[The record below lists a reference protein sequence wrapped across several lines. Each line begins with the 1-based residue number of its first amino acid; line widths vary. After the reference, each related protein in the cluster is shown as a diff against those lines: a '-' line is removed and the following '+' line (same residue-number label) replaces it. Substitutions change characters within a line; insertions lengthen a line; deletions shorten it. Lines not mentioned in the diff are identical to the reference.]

1 MKRTKVAS
9 FEVRVG
15 DINYGGHMGNDK
27 ALQLFHDTRL
37 KFLNLLGYSESNI
50 GEGKGIIMTEA
61 HVYFKKEAFLFDRLY
76 ADIEVGMIEKYT
88 FELNYTIYREDNDQ
102 IVIHGSTKQLA
113 FNYEKRKVSSLPDDF
128 RKKLLED

>member
-1 MKRTKVAS
+1 MKIIKVAA

-37 KFLNLLGYSESNI
+37 KFLHLLGFSESEI

-61 HVYFKKEAFLFDRLY
+61 HIYFKKEAFLYDQLY
-76 ADIEVGMIEKYT
+76 ANIEVGAIERYM
-88 FELNYTIYREDNDQ
+88 FELKYVICRENDGQ
-102 IVIHGSTKQLA
+102 VVLEGTTRQLA
-113 FNYEKRKVSSLPDDF
+113 FDYKKRKVSSLPDDF
-128 RKKLLED
+128 RKKLLEI